1 MKRYNLF
8 YKVKDKIKE
17 KKNITKEEID
27 NFLAGI
33 ERQNESELKIIQ
45 IKDRDEDER

>member
-8 YKVKDKIKE
+8 YKVKEKIIE

-27 NFLAGI
+27 NFLIGI